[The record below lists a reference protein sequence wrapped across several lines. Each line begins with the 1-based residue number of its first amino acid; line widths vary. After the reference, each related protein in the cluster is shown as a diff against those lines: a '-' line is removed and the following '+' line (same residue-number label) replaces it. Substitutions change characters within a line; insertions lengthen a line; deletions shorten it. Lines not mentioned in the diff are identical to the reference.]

1 MKEFGTFDTLTDE
14 EDTLYNRLMKV
25 GHEIEC
31 LELEQN
37 EAQQDIKMW
46 RNKKLDEKFKVKF
59 WLIVSLVIGVGA
71 LPWYLIFVYAFP
83 PNVLEHFLYAKLLS
97 IIVNFMAMFQYFVFL
112 PAFIITFIVFLVWL
126 VLYHLRNSNQNK
138 IMKLAE
144 NMGVVNRNV
153 LIEEQKEIIR
163 NTATRCEQLKEEEHK
178 IKMRLDSIKR
188 ERMNEE

>member
-14 EDTLYNRLMKV
+14 EDTIYNRLMKV

-37 EAQQDIKMW
+37 DAQQDIKMW

-71 LPWYLIFVYAFP
+71 LPWYLLVLAAIP
-83 PNVLEHFLYAKLLS
+83 PGAPSMIAKVFN
-97 IIVNFMAMFQYFVFL
+97 IIATFMALMQSFVFL

-126 VLYHLRNSNQNK
+126 VLYHLRNSNKHK
-138 IMKLAE
+138 IMKLVE

-153 LIEEQKEIIR
+153 LIKEQKEIIR
-163 NTATRCEQLKEEEHK
+163 NTATRCEQLKEEQHRL
-178 IKMRLDSIKR
+178 KMRLDGIGR
-188 ERMNEE
+188 ERMNEG

>member
-25 GHEIEC
+25 KHEIES

-71 LPWYLIFVYAFP
+71 LPWYLLALAAIP
-83 PNVLEHFLYAKLLS
+83 PNAPSMFAKVFN
-97 IIVNFMAMFQYFVFL
+97 IIATFMALMQSFVFL
-112 PAFIITFIVFLVWL
+112 PGFIITFIIFLVWL
-126 VLYHLRNSNQNK
+126 VLYHLRNSKKNK

-163 NTATRCEQLKEEEHK
+163 NTAIKCEELKKEEHK
-178 IKMRLDSIKR
+178 IKMRLDGIGR
-188 ERMNEE
+188 ERMNEG